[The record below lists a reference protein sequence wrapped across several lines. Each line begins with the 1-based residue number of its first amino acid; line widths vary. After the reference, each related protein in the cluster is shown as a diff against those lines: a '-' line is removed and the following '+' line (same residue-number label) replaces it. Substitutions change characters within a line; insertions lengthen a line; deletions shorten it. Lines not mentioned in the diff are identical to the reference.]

1 MLDKL
6 QEVLVCCGRTCWISS
21 GLTHLKHFP
30 GTFTITGTDDG
41 GVDILEPSALE
52 EAAGTRRKHL
62 QITCASARSL
72 ECKLAEA
79 AQKAVQVYN
88 TCCR

>member
-6 QEVLVCCGRTCWISS
+6 QEVLGCCGRTCWILS

-30 GTFTITGTDDG
+30 GTFTVTGTDDG

-52 EAAGTRRKHL
+52 EAAGTR
-62 QITCASARSL
+62 
-72 ECKLAEA
+72 
-79 AQKAVQVYN
+79 
-88 TCCR
+88 